1 MRRIREGSA
10 QSVANQNAILTFTDK
25 LVDADQQ
32 RDFDSEQFDVDVDSI
47 QSLRLEANLRLLE
60 ARRRLRRES
69 RDESNNECDEQNFE
83 SESNLNDSQKCR
95 E

>member
-10 QSVANQNAILTFTDK
+10 QSVAHVANQNTILTFTDK
-25 LVDADQQ
+25 LVDTDQQ

-60 ARRRLRRES
+60 ARR
-69 RDESNNECDEQNFE
+69 
-83 SESNLNDSQKCR
+83 
-95 E
+95 